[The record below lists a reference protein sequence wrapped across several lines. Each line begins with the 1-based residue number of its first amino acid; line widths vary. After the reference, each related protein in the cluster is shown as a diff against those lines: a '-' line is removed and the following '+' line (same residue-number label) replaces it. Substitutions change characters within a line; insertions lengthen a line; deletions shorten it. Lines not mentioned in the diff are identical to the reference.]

1 MVCSFAAGKKVD
13 IFPCKAWVETYVV
26 YVGAY
31 PAVPA
36 CFGLVDEVTIT
47 FVDLFEFELEV
58 GKVFIGEIAF
68 VV

>member
-1 MVCSFAAGKKVD
+1 MCSFAAGKKVD
-13 IFPCKAWVETYVV
+13 IFPCEAWVETHVV
-26 YVGAY
+26 YVGVY
-31 PAVPA
+31 SAVPA
-36 CFGLVDEVTIT
+36 CFGQVDKVSIT

>member
-1 MVCSFAAGKKVD
+1 MCSFAAGEKVD
-13 IFPCKAWVETYVV
+13 ILPYKVWVEMHVA

-36 CFGLVDEVTIT
+36 CFGQVNEVMIAL
-47 FVDLFEFELEV
+47 VDLFEFELEV

>member
-1 MVCSFAAGKKVD
+1 MCSFAAGEKVD
-13 IFPCKAWVETYVV
+13 IFPCEARVETHVV

-31 PAVPA
+31 SAVPA
-36 CFGLVDEVTIT
+36 CFGQVDKVTVA

-58 GKVFIGEIAF
+58 SKVFVGEVAF